1 MTCVKPG
8 DVRAKAPL
16 AHVNH
21 RSIALQAA
29 AAGEWDILSGRKR
42 GRVPRAH
49 HRSETAAA
57 VVTAHVTTLKE
68 PREVTDETERVTE
81 TETTEAN
88 IGSPPQDIVRMG
100 GTFEAFRH
108 RAYALFWSG
117 AVVSNIGTWMQN
129 YALGIVVYS
138 FRSSSLDLGLVNFL
152 AGIPTLLLAIP
163 GGAIADRFDKRRL
176 IGWSQGALGLLAAGL
191 AVLYGTGRLTSAHPV
206 EALVWVSAIGMG
218 AGVMTALSF
227 PAWQAMIPDLVP
239 RPTLQNAIALNSA
252 QFQSA
257 RLLGPLIAGAMV
269 VAGAGMGEI
278 FWVNAGSFLFVIA
291 AVALVK
297 PQFAV
302 AHPRQVKAGETAWHR
317 LTAGVR
323 YAASDRV
330 IGTLI
335 VTTVII
341 TIFAMP
347 YMMLL
352 PAIVDKALLSTALAG
367 PLRDTEIKK
376 VVSYLM
382 GANGLGA
389 VIGALI
395 VASLPRTVRRER
407 LVRYTLLALSA
418 LLVAFSF
425 SRSLWVSMPL
435 SALAGAALLTTNS
448 LANTSIQASAPPHLR
463 GRVIAVYIMAFM
475 GIMPISALLFGI
487 LGSAIGPTNAIFAG
501 AVMTMAWALFLI
513 ARPGLLT
520 PNEPELV
527 TSPTD

>member
-1 MTCVKPG
+1 
-8 DVRAKAPL
+8 
-16 AHVNH
+16 
-21 RSIALQAA
+21 
-29 AAGEWDILSGRKR
+29 
-42 GRVPRAH
+42 
-49 HRSETAAA
+49 
-57 VVTAHVTTLKE
+57 
-68 PREVTDETERVTE
+68 VTDETQRVTD
-81 TETTEAN
+81 TETAEAN
-88 IGSPPQDIVRMG
+88 AGAPTQEVVRMG
-100 GTFEAFRH
+100 GTFEAFRYS
-108 RAYALFWSG
+108 AYSLFWSG

-138 FRSSSLDLGLVNFL
+138 FRHSELDLGLVNFL
-152 AGIPTLLLAIP
+152 AGIPTLILAIP
-163 GGAIADRFDKRRL
+163 GGAIADRFNKRKL
-176 IGWSQGALGLLAAGL
+176 IGWSQGGLGILAAAL
-191 AVLYGTGRLTSAHPV
+191 ALLYGAGRLTSAHPI

-257 RLLGPLIAGAMV
+257 RLLGPLVAGAMV

-278 FWVNAGSFLFVIA
+278 FWVNAVSFLFVIA
-291 AVALVK
+291 AVAVTR
-297 PQFAV
+297 PQFAI
-302 AHPRQVKAGETAWHR
+302 AHPQQAKAGETAWHR

-323 YAASDRV
+323 YAASDHV

-335 VTTVII
+335 VTTVVI

-352 PAIVDKALLSTALAG
+352 PAIVDKALLG
-367 PLRDTEIKK
+367 PVLLGDARKAAIAQQ
-376 VVSYLM
+376 VSYLM

-389 VIGALI
+389 VMGALV
-395 VASLPRTVRRER
+395 VASLPKWVRRER

-425 SRSLWVSMPL
+425 SRSLWVSLPL
-435 SALAGAALLTTNS
+435 SALAGAALLTTSS

-487 LGSAIGPTNAIFAG
+487 LGSAIGPTNAILAG
-501 AVMTMAWALFLI
+501 AIVTMAWSLFLV

-520 PNEPELV
+520 PDLPEPV
-527 TSPTD
+527 TSPAD

>member
-1 MTCVKPG
+1 M
-8 DVRAKAPL
+8 
-16 AHVNH
+16 
-21 RSIALQAA
+21 
-29 AAGEWDILSGRKR
+29 
-42 GRVPRAH
+42 
-49 HRSETAAA
+49 
-57 VVTAHVTTLKE
+57 
-68 PREVTDETERVTE
+68 TDETERVTQ

-88 IGSPPQDIVRMG
+88 AGSPTTDVVLKG
-100 GTFEAFRH
+100 GTFEAFRYK
-108 RAYALFWSG
+108 AYSLFWSG
-117 AVVSNIGTWMQN
+117 ALVSNIGTWMQN

-138 FRSSSLDLGLVNFL
+138 FRKSPLDLGLVNFIS
-152 AGIPTLLLAIP
+152 GIPTLFLAIP
-163 GGAIADRFDKRRL
+163 GGVIADRFDKRRL
-176 IGWSQGALGLLAAGL
+176 IGWSQAVLGVLAAAIAL
-191 AVLYGTGRLTSAHPV
+191 LYGAHLLTSARPV
-206 EALVWVSAIGMG
+206 QSLVFVSAIGMG

-257 RLLGPLIAGAMV
+257 RLLGPLVAGAMV

-278 FWVNAGSFLFVIA
+278 FWVNAVSFLFVIA
-291 AVALVK
+291 AVAVTK
-297 PQFAV
+297 PQFV
-302 AHPRQVKAGETAWHR
+302 APRAPAFKAGESAWHR

-323 YAASDRV
+323 YAASDHV
-330 IGTLI
+330 IGTLLI
-335 VTTVII
+335 TTVII

-352 PAIVDKALLSTALAG
+352 PAIVDRSLLGATLVGHARELAIA
-367 PLRDTEIKK
+367 RWAA
-376 VVSYLM
+376 YLM

-389 VIGALI
+389 VFGALI
-395 VASLPRTVRRER
+395 VASLPKTVRRER

-425 SRSLWVSMPL
+425 SRSLWVSLPL

-463 GRVIAVYIMAFM
+463 GRVIAVYIMAFL

-487 LGSAIGPTNAIFAG
+487 LGNTIGPTNAVLVG
-501 AVMTMAWALFLI
+501 ALVAMAWALFLM

-520 PNEPELV
+520 PHESETV

>member
-1 MTCVKPG
+1 MTRVKPG
-8 DVRAKAPL
+8 DIRAKAPL

-163 GGAIADRFDKRRL
+163 
-176 IGWSQGALGLLAAGL
+176 
-191 AVLYGTGRLTSAHPV
+191 
-206 EALVWVSAIGMG
+206 
-218 AGVMTALSF
+218 
-227 PAWQAMIPDLVP
+227 
-239 RPTLQNAIALNSA
+239 LNSA

-278 FWVNAGSFLFVIA
+278 FWVNAGSFLFV
-291 AVALVK
+291 
-297 PQFAV
+297 
-302 AHPRQVKAGETAWHR
+302 
-317 LTAGVR
+317 
-323 YAASDRV
+323 
-330 IGTLI
+330 
-335 VTTVII
+335 
-341 TIFAMP
+341 
-347 YMMLL
+347 
-352 PAIVDKALLSTALAG
+352 
-367 PLRDTEIKK
+367 
-376 VVSYLM
+376 
-382 GANGLGA
+382 
-389 VIGALI
+389 
-395 VASLPRTVRRER
+395 
-407 LVRYTLLALSA
+407 
-418 LLVAFSF
+418 
-425 SRSLWVSMPL
+425 
-435 SALAGAALLTTNS
+435 
-448 LANTSIQASAPPHLR
+448 
-463 GRVIAVYIMAFM
+463 
-475 GIMPISALLFGI
+475 
-487 LGSAIGPTNAIFAG
+487 
-501 AVMTMAWALFLI
+501 
-513 ARPGLLT
+513 
-520 PNEPELV
+520 
-527 TSPTD
+527 

>member
-1 MTCVKPG
+1 
-8 DVRAKAPL
+8 
-16 AHVNH
+16 
-21 RSIALQAA
+21 
-29 AAGEWDILSGRKR
+29 
-42 GRVPRAH
+42 
-49 HRSETAAA
+49 
-57 VVTAHVTTLKE
+57 
-68 PREVTDETERVTE
+68 VTDETQRVTD

-88 IGSPPQDIVRMG
+88 AGAPPQDVVRQG
-100 GTFEAFRH
+100 GTFEAFRY
-108 RAYALFWSG
+108 RAYSLFWSG

-129 YALGIVVYS
+129 YALAIVVYS
-138 FRSSSLDLGLVNFL
+138 FRHSELDLGIVSFVS
-152 AGIPTLLLAIP
+152 GIPTLLLAIP
-163 GGAIADRFDKRRL
+163 GGAIADRFNKRML
-176 IGWSQGALGLLAAGL
+176 IAWSQGALGVLAAAL
-191 AVLYGTGRLTSAHPV
+191 ALLYGAHLLTSAQPIQS
-206 EALVWVSAIGMG
+206 LVLVSAIGMG

-239 RPTLQNAIALNSA
+239 LPTLQNAIALNSA

-257 RLLGPLIAGAMV
+257 RLLGPLVAGGMV
-269 VAGAGMGEI
+269 VLGAGMGEI
-278 FWVNAGSFLFVIA
+278 FWVNAVSFLFVIA
-291 AVALVK
+291 AVVVTK
-297 PQFAV
+297 PLYAI
-302 AHPRQVKAGETAWHR
+302 AHAPHAKAGETPWHR

-323 YAASDRV
+323 YAASDHV

-335 VTTVII
+335 VTTVVI

-352 PAIVDKALLSTALAG
+352 PAIVDKALIGASIVG
-367 PLRDTEIKK
+367 PARDAAIATWAA
-376 VVSYLM
+376 YLM

-389 VIGALI
+389 VSGALV

-425 SRSLWVSMPL
+425 SRSLWVSLPL

-487 LGSAIGPTNAIFAG
+487 LGKAIGPTNAILAG
-501 AVMTMAWALFLI
+501 AIVTMAWSLFLV

-520 PNEPELV
+520 PNLPQPV
-527 TSPTD
+527 TSSAD

>member
-1 MTCVKPG
+1 M
-8 DVRAKAPL
+8 
-16 AHVNH
+16 
-21 RSIALQAA
+21 
-29 AAGEWDILSGRKR
+29 
-42 GRVPRAH
+42 
-49 HRSETAAA
+49 
-57 VVTAHVTTLKE
+57 
-68 PREVTDETERVTE
+68 TDETQRVTD

-88 IGSPPQDIVRMG
+88 VASPPQDVVRKG
-100 GTFEAFRH
+100 GTFEAFRY

-138 FRSSSLDLGLVNFL
+138 FRHSELDLGLVNFL
-152 AGIPTLLLAIP
+152 AGIPTFFLAIP
-163 GGAIADRFDKRRL
+163 GGAIADRFDKRKL
-176 IGWSQGALGLLAAGL
+176 IGWSQAALGVLAASL
-191 AVLYGTGRLTSAHPV
+191 ALLYGAQRLTPAHPI
-206 EALVWVSAIGMG
+206 EALAWVSAIGMG

-257 RLLGPLIAGAMV
+257 RLLGPLVAGAMV

-278 FWVNAGSFLFVIA
+278 FWVNAISFLFVIG
-291 AVALVK
+291 AVAVTK
-297 PQFAV
+297 PQFAAV
-302 AHPRQVKAGETAWHR
+302 RTPATPKAGETAWHR
-317 LTAGVR
+317 ITAGVR
-323 YAASDRV
+323 YAASDHV

-352 PAIVDKALLSTALAG
+352 PAIVDKVLLGPALSGAPRAAAIS
-367 PLRDTEIKK
+367 RN
-376 VVSYLM
+376 VSYLM

-395 VASLPRTVRRER
+395 VASLPKTVRRER
-407 LVRYTLLALSA
+407 LVRYTLLALGG

-425 SRSLWVSMPL
+425 SRTMWLSLAV
-435 SALAGAALLTTNS
+435 SALAGAFLLTTNS
-448 LANTSIQASAPPHLR
+448 LANTSIQASSPPHLR
-463 GRVIAVYIMAFM
+463 GRVIAVYIMAFL
-475 GIMPISALLFGI
+475 GIMPFSALLFGI
-487 LGSAIGPTNAIFAG
+487 LGKAIGPTNAVFAG
-501 AVMTMAWALFLI
+501 ALVTMAWALFLV

-520 PNEPELV
+520 PHAPLAV
-527 TSPTD
+527 TTPTD

>member
-1 MTCVKPG
+1 
-8 DVRAKAPL
+8 
-16 AHVNH
+16 
-21 RSIALQAA
+21 
-29 AAGEWDILSGRKR
+29 
-42 GRVPRAH
+42 
-49 HRSETAAA
+49 
-57 VVTAHVTTLKE
+57 
-68 PREVTDETERVTE
+68 VTDETQRVTD

-88 IGSPPQDIVRMG
+88 AGAPPQDVVRQG
-100 GTFEAFRH
+100 GTFEAFRY
-108 RAYALFWSG
+108 RAYSLFWSG

-138 FRSSSLDLGLVNFL
+138 FRHSELDLGLVNFL
-152 AGIPTLLLAIP
+152 AGIPTLILAIP
-163 GGAIADRFDKRRL
+163 GGAIADRFNKRKL
-176 IGWSQGALGLLAAGL
+176 IGWSQAALGILAAGL
-191 AVLYGTGRLTSAHPV
+191 ALLYGSGRLTSAHPI

-257 RLLGPLIAGAMV
+257 RLLGPLVAGAMV

-278 FWVNAGSFLFVIA
+278 FWVNAVSFLFVIA
-291 AVALVK
+291 AVAVTR
-297 PQFAV
+297 PQFAI
-302 AHPRQVKAGETAWHR
+302 AHQHAAKAGETAWHR

-323 YAASDRV
+323 YAASDHV

-335 VTTVII
+335 VTTVVI

-352 PAIVDKALLSTALAG
+352 PAIVDKALLG
-367 PLRDTEIKK
+367 PVLLGDARKAAIAQQ
-376 VVSYLM
+376 VSYLM

-389 VIGALI
+389 VMGALV
-395 VASLPRTVRRER
+395 VASLPKWVRRER

-425 SRSLWVSMPL
+425 SRSLWVSLPL

-487 LGSAIGPTNAIFAG
+487 LGNAIGPTNAIFAG
-501 AVMTMAWALFLI
+501 AIVTMAWSLFLV

-520 PNEPELV
+520 PNLPQPV
-527 TSPTD
+527 TSPAD

>member
-1 MTCVKPG
+1 MTCVKPA
-8 DVRAKAPL
+8 DIRAKPTPSL
-16 AHVNH
+16 VPSP
-21 RSIALQAA
+21 RRPPPAA
-29 AAGEWDILSGRKR
+29 ACEWDILSGRN
-42 GRVPRAH
+42 RVPLRAH
-49 HRSETAAA
+49 NADPRPPSRRRASHD
-57 VVTAHVTTLKE
+57 TT
-68 PREVTDETERVTE
+68 REESRPTVTDQTQRVTD

-88 IGSPPQDIVRMG
+88 VGSPPQDVVRKG
-100 GTFEAFRH
+100 GTFEAFRY
-108 RAYALFWSG
+108 RAYAVFWSG

-129 YALGIVVYS
+129 YALGIVVYA
-138 FRSSSLDLGLVNFL
+138 FRHSELDLGLVNFL

-163 GGAIADRFDKRRL
+163 GGAIADHFDKRKL
-176 IGWSQGALGLLAAGL
+176 IGWSQGVLGILAAAL
-191 AVLYGTGRLTSAHPV
+191 ALLYGSGRLTSAHPV

-278 FWVNAGSFLFVIA
+278 FWVNAVSFLFVIA
-291 AVALVK
+291 AVAVTK

-302 AHPRQVKAGETAWHR
+302 AHPQQSTAGETAWHR

-323 YAASDRV
+323 YAASDKI

-352 PAIVDKALLSTALAG
+352 PAIVDKALLPAVLTGAV
-367 PLRDTEIKK
+367 RDSEIKK
-376 VVSYLM
+376 NVSYLM
-382 GANGLGA
+382 GANGFGA
-389 VIGALI
+389 VLGALI

-407 LVRYTLLALSA
+407 LVRYTLLALSV
-418 LLVAFSF
+418 LLLAFSF
-425 SRSLWVSMPL
+425 SRSIWVSLPL

-448 LANTSIQASAPPHLR
+448 LANTSIQASSPPHLR
-463 GRVIAVYIMAFM
+463 GRVIAVYIMAFL

-487 LGSAIGPTNAIFAG
+487 LGNAIGPTNAIFAG
-501 AVMTMAWALFLI
+501 ALVAMAWALFLV
-513 ARPGLLT
+513 ARPSLLT
-520 PNEPELV
+520 PNVPEAV